1 MFLLT
6 SVNAGL
12 IQLKESVQN
21 AEVPYHHQG
30 GKSWWGVCLVVMF
43 TALFCCR
50 AQSWGYTEPLGGVG
64 HSHKQ
69 LLCLLPWHPG
79 ILAETQPLLPW
90 TLTLSHETPAP
101 WLLPGLCVG
110 RGRMLIT
117 TVTAAWFFYPP
128 TPH

>member
-1 MFLLT
+1 MGSLFGCDVHSPFLLQRP
-6 SVNAGL
+6 VL
-12 IQLKESVQN
+12 
-21 AEVPYHHQG
+21 
-30 GKSWWGVCLVVMF
+30 GVH
-43 TALFCCR
+43 R
-50 AQSWGYTEPLGGVG
+50 AIGGVG

-79 ILAETQPLLPW
+79 IPAETQPLLPW
-90 TLTLSHETPAP
+90 TLTLSHEAPAP

-117 TVTAAWFFYPP
+117 TVTAAWFFLPP